1 MYGKIITTI
10 SIIHIMPGTSFS
22 EHVLVILS
30 TLDQCSHDLSIL
42 KIPENLLLHD
52 SLSFQVVELWSQ
64 KNVFTG
70 LNGHEGS

>member
-1 MYGKIITTI
+1 
-10 SIIHIMPGTSFS
+10 MPGTSFS

-64 KNVFTG
+64 KNVLRNSMAMKVSNG
-70 LNGHEGS
+70 LHEISDFFRM